1 MKRTGCGIRLPRSDG
16 LEPCLSPLIR
26 SFSFSVNS
34 PAFEFNVT
42 LLHHLENE
50 NHNSICLTG
59 PGRERNALEEGQV
72 YIYSIWIIIILNS
85 KIFDQLSLSV

>member
-1 MKRTGCGIRLPRSDG
+1 MKRTGCGIRLPGSDG
-16 LEPCLSPLIR
+16 FEPCLCPLIR
-26 SFSFSVNS
+26 FFSFYVNS
-34 PAFEFNVT
+34 RAFQFNVT

-50 NHNSICLTG
+50 NHNSVCLTG

-72 YIYSIWIIIILNS
+72 YVYSIMIIIILNS